1 MSAARSTSAKPG
13 SAPPARHV
21 DGGAWVAYRRLLGYT
36 APYWPMLAC
45 AVVAMVIEA
54 AAGGLFV
61 KMMDPLVNKGFVHP
75 EPRMATI
82 LPLEIIALFVVRG
95 IAGYVTDYGMAR
107 AGRSMVRDLREQI
120 IGKYLRMP
128 SSHFDVE
135 SVPSMVS
142 RLNFDT
148 EQVAQA
154 GTDALKAMITDSLT
168 VAFMLGMML
177 YVSFK
182 VTFAVLLVTP
192 LIGVVVWY
200 VGKRYRRI
208 SRGIQEDMGRLAQ
221 AAEQTLAAQQDV
233 KVYGTQA
240 SEQARYSVL
249 ANRVLRLNVKVEA
262 TRAGS
267 SALVQMLAAFAL
279 AAIIAV
285 ATRQALVRQI
295 NAGEFVQLM
304 MAMMAIIPSL
314 RRLTNVQAVLGRGVA
329 AAERLFAVLDAGE
342 EVDNGKATFEGR
354 RARGELVF
362 DRVGLRYATADADG
376 NGGADAGI
384 AKGFDAAAADS
395 DVRWALRDISF
406 TARPGSVTAIVGRS
420 GSGKTSLVRL
430 VPRFYEPSEGGISLD
445 GTNLDDYTL
454 AELRRQIALV
464 GQRVMLFDD
473 TIAANIAYAAP
484 ADDAR
489 LREVARSA
497 NALEFIERLPR
508 GMATPVGDNGALL
521 SGGQRQRLAIAR
533 AMLKDAPILILDE
546 ATAALDAESERLVQ
560 DALQKLMPDRTTL
573 VIAHR
578 LSTIEHADQVLVL
591 DQGRLVEQGTH
602 VQLLARDGLYAH
614 LHRMQFREQGA
625 P

>member
-1 MSAARSTSAKPG
+1 MSR
-13 SAPPARHV
+13 PASS
-21 DGGAWVAYRRLLGYT
+21 GGAWTAYKRLLGYT
-36 APYWPMLAC
+36 APYWPMLAF
-45 AVVAMVIEA
+45 AVAAMIVEA
-54 AAGGLFV
+54 VAGGLFV
-61 KMMDPLVNKGFVHP
+61 QLMDPLVNKGFVHP
-75 EPRMATI
+75 EPRMAVI
-82 LPLEIIALFVVRG
+82 LPLQIIGLFLVRG

-154 GTDALKAMITDSLT
+154 GTDAAKAMITDSLI
-168 VAFMLGMML
+168 VAYMLGLML
-177 YVSFK
+177 YVSFS

-221 AAEQTLAAQQDV
+221 AAEQSLAAQQDV

-240 SEQARYSVL
+240 FEQARYSAL

-267 SALVQMLAAFAL
+267 SALVQMLAALAL

-285 ATRQALVRQI
+285 ATRQALVGQI

-329 AAERLFAVLDAGE
+329 AAERLFAVLDARE
-342 EVDNGKATFEGR
+342 EADTGKAGFDAR

-362 DRVGLRYATADADG
+362 ERVGLRYASSEGDG
-376 NGGADAGI
+376 G
-384 AKGFDAAAADS
+384 DAAG
-395 DVRWALRDISF
+395 WALRDISF
-406 TARPGSVTAIVGRS
+406 TARPGTVTAIVGRS

-430 VPRFYEPSEGGISLD
+430 VPRFYEPSEGRITLD
-445 GTNLDDYTL
+445 GTDLDAYGL

-484 ADDAR
+484 ADEAR
-489 LREVARSA
+489 LREVARAA
-497 NALEFIERLPR
+497 NALEFIERLPQ
-508 GMATPVGDNGALL
+508 GMQTPVGDNGALL

-546 ATAALDAESERLVQ
+546 ATAALDTESERLVQ

-591 DQGRLVEQGTH
+591 DHGRLVEQGTH
-602 VQLLARDGLYAH
+602 AQLLARDGLYAH
-614 LHRMQFREQGA
+614 LHRMQFREQGEA
-625 P
+625 

>member
-1 MSAARSTSAKPG
+1 
-13 SAPPARHV
+13 
-21 DGGAWVAYRRLLGYT
+21 
-36 APYWPMLAC
+36 
-45 AVVAMVIEA
+45 
-54 AAGGLFV
+54 
-61 KMMDPLVNKGFVHP
+61 
-75 EPRMATI
+75 
-82 LPLEIIALFVVRG
+82 
-95 IAGYVTDYGMAR
+95 
-107 AGRSMVRDLREQI
+107 
-120 IGKYLRMP
+120 
-128 SSHFDVE
+128 
-135 SVPSMVS
+135 
-142 RLNFDT
+142 
-148 EQVAQA
+148 
-154 GTDALKAMITDSLT
+154 
-168 VAFMLGMML
+168 
-177 YVSFK
+177 
-182 VTFAVLLVTP
+182 
-192 LIGVVVWY
+192 

-285 ATRQALVRQI
+285 ATRQALKGQI

-329 AAERLFAVLDAGE
+329 AAERLFAVLDARE
-342 EVDNGKATFEGR
+342 EVDRGTAGFDGR

-362 DRVGLRYATADADG
+362 DRVGLRYAADEGEGD
-376 NGGADAGI
+376 DA
-384 AKGFDAAAADS
+384 
-395 DVRWALRDISF
+395 RWALRDISF
-406 TARPGSVTAIVGRS
+406 TARPGTVTAIVGRS

-430 VPRFYEPSEGGISLD
+430 VPRFYEPGEGRISLD
-445 GTNLDDYTL
+445 GVDLDAYSL

-473 TIAANIAYAAP
+473 TIGANIAYAAP
-484 ADDAR
+484 ADEAR
-489 LREVARSA
+489 LREVARAA
-497 NALEFIERLPR
+497 NALEFIDRLPQ

-533 AMLKDAPILILDE
+533 AMLKDAPILVLDE
-546 ATAALDAESERLVQ
+546 ATAALDTESERLVQ

-602 VQLLARDGLYAH
+602 AQLIARDGLYAH
-614 LHRMQFREQGA
+614 LHRMQFREQAGA
-625 P
+625 